1 MSVLAPSPTLGP
13 GTRLVRSARRWL
25 AKPHVVIALILL
37 VLLVYLVVVPFVTI
51 IQSSF
56 MWLDTDRRI
65 SGGLARP
72 GTYTFFHWY
81 RVLFGELSG
90 AILWG
95 PLWNSVVIA
104 VGATALAMTIGGALA
119 WLTVRTDMPGR
130 RLLSSLIPIPYVIPS
145 WPLALA
151 WITTFKTPEVG
162 GRPGLLEAVFGIHV
176 PMWLSYGPIPIVI
189 CEALHYYAFTY
200 LLLAGALATLD
211 SRLEESAEVLGA
223 SRWRILGRV
232 TFPLMLPAILSG
244 LALTFSRTLS
254 AFGTPYFLGV
264 PIRYYT
270 LPMMLYTNMN
280 PSTGSP
286 GDGFVLALV
295 LISLSVI
302 TIIFNQRAIGKRK
315 SFVTLTGKGFTSRL
329 TPLGK
334 LRWPVTIAVWFY
346 IIVFVLGP
354 LLIIAWQSLMLR
366 DGDYSLA
373 NLTLHY
379 WGGEPTRSIGEGEPG
394 ILLSPSVHGAAWN
407 SIKLSIVTAII
418 CAFLGL
424 LLGYAIV
431 KGRGTRLSRTVEQIS
446 FLPFVIPSI
455 AFGAIYLTMFASTLY
470 GTFALLVLVSVVSH
484 LPYSSRTGSASIMQ
498 IGGELEEAA
507 VVAGASWWTRFR
519 RIILPMSMSGLLSG
533 FLLTFITTMREL
545 ALIILLVTPDT
556 RVLTTLTFRYQEQGY
571 PQFSSAIVMVI
582 IVIVLSANFL
592 VARLRLSKR
601 AGASGHQSMFG

>member
-1 MSVLAPSPTLGP
+1 MSVLAPSPSVSPT
-13 GTRLVRSARRWL
+13 TRRIRDVRRWL
-25 AKPHVVIALILL
+25 TRPHVLISLVLL
-37 VLLVYLVVVPFVTI
+37 ALLVYLVVVPLVTI
-51 IQSSF
+51 VQSSF

-65 SGGLARP
+65 SGGIAQP
-72 GTYTFFHWY
+72 GSYTLFHWE

-90 AILWG
+90 AIMWG
-95 PLWNSVVIA
+95 PLWNSIVIA

-119 WLTVRTDMPGR
+119 WLTVRTDLPGR
-130 RLLSSLIPIPYVIPS
+130 KLLVGLIPIPYVIPS

-162 GRPGLLEAVFGIHV
+162 GAPGLLEAIFGIHV
-176 PMWLSYGPIPIVI
+176 PIWLAYGPVPIVI

-223 SRWRILGRV
+223 SRWRILARV
-232 TFPLMLPAILSG
+232 TFPLMLPAILSA
-244 LALTFSRTLS
+244 LALTFSKTLS

-286 GDGFVLALV
+286 GDGYVLALV
-295 LISLSVI
+295 LIALSVL
-302 TIIFNQRAIGKRK
+302 TIAFNQRALGKRK
-315 SFVTLTGKGFTSRL
+315 SFATLTGKGFSSRPTSLGRL
-329 TPLGK
+329 K
-334 LRWPVTIAVWFY
+334 WPIFVAVWVY
-346 IIVFVLGP
+346 IVVCVIGP
-354 LLIIAWQSLMLR
+354 LLIIVWQSLMLR

-379 WGGEPTRSIGEGEPG
+379 WVGAPNPSIGEGEPG
-394 ILLSPSVHGAAWN
+394 VLLSSSVRSSAWN
-407 SIKLSIVTAII
+407 SVSLSIVTAVI

-431 KGRGTRLSRTVEQIS
+431 KGRGTRLSRLVEQVS

-484 LPYSSRTGSASIMQ
+484 LPYSSRTGSSSIMQ

-571 PQFSSAIVMVI
+571 PQFSGAIVVII

-592 VARLRLSKR
+592 VARLRVGKR
-601 AGASGHQSMFG
+601 SAEGHQSLFG

>member
-1 MSVLAPSPTLGP
+1 M
-13 GTRLVRSARRWL
+13 
-25 AKPHVVIALILL
+25 IALVLL
-37 VLLVYLVVVPFVTI
+37 VLLVYLVVVPFITI

-65 SGGLARP
+65 SGGLAQP

-95 PLWNSVVIA
+95 PFWNSIVIA
-104 VGATALAMTIGGALA
+104 VGATTLAMTIGGVLA

-151 WITTFKTPEVG
+151 WITTFKTPDVG
-162 GRPGLLEAVFGIHV
+162 GRPGLLQAVFGIHV
-176 PMWLSYGPIPIVI
+176 PIWLSYGPIPIVI

-200 LLLAGALATLD
+200 LLLVGALATLD

-223 SRWRILGRV
+223 SRWRILARV

-286 GDGFVLALV
+286 GDGYVLALV
-295 LISLSVI
+295 LISLSVL
-302 TIIFNQRAIGKRK
+302 TIVFNQRAIGKRK
-315 SFVTLTGKGFTSRL
+315 SFVTLTGKGFTSRQ
-329 TPLGK
+329 TTLGK

-346 IIVFVLGP
+346 IIIFVFGP

-379 WGGEPTRSIGEGEPG
+379 WNGEPTKSIGEGESG
-394 ILLSPSVHGAAWN
+394 ILLSPAVQGAAWN
-407 SIKLSIVTAII
+407 SVKLAIVTAII

-424 LLGYAIV
+424 LLGYSIV
-431 KGRGTRLSRTVEQIS
+431 KGRGTRLSRIVEQVS

-455 AFGAIYLTMFASTLY
+455 AFG
-470 GTFALLVLVSVVSH
+470 
-484 LPYSSRTGSASIMQ
+484 MQ

-507 VVAGASWWTRFR
+507 VMAGASWWTRFR
-519 RIILPMSMSGLLSG
+519 RIILPMSVSGLLSG

-582 IVIVLSANFL
+582 IAIVLSANFL
-592 VARLRLSKR
+592 VARLRISKR
-601 AGASGHQSMFG
+601 SGAGGHQSMFG

>member
-1 MSVLAPSPTLGP
+1 
-13 GTRLVRSARRWL
+13 
-25 AKPHVVIALILL
+25 
-37 VLLVYLVVVPFVTI
+37 
-51 IQSSF
+51 
-56 MWLDTDRRI
+56 
-65 SGGLARP
+65 
-72 GTYTFFHWY
+72 
-81 RVLFGELSG
+81 
-90 AILWG
+90 
-95 PLWNSVVIA
+95 
-104 VGATALAMTIGGALA
+104 
-119 WLTVRTDMPGR
+119 
-130 RLLSSLIPIPYVIPS
+130 
-145 WPLALA
+145 
-151 WITTFKTPEVG
+151 
-162 GRPGLLEAVFGIHV
+162 
-176 PMWLSYGPIPIVI
+176 
-189 CEALHYYAFTY
+189 
-200 LLLAGALATLD
+200 
-211 SRLEESAEVLGA
+211 
-223 SRWRILGRV
+223 
-232 TFPLMLPAILSG
+232 MLPAILSG

-286 GDGFVLALV
+286 GDGYVLALV
-295 LISLSVI
+295 LISLSVL
-302 TIIFNQRAIGKRK
+302 TIVFNQRAIGKRK
-315 SFVTLTGKGFTSRL
+315 SFVTLTGKGFTSRQ
-329 TPLGK
+329 TTLGK

-346 IIVFVLGP
+346 IIVFVFGP

-379 WGGEPTRSIGEGEPG
+379 WNGEPTRSIGEGEPG
-394 ILLSPSVHGAAWN
+394 ILLSPSVQGAAWN
-407 SIKLSIVTAII
+407 SVRLSIVTAII

-424 LLGYAIV
+424 MLGYAIV
-431 KGRGTRLSRTVEQIS
+431 KGRGTRLSRIVEQVS

-455 AFGAIYLTMFASTLY
+455 AFGAIYLSMFASTLY
-470 GTFALLVLVSVVSH
+470 GTFALIVLVSVVSH

-507 VVAGASWWTRFR
+507 VMAGASWWTRFR
-519 RIILPMSMSGLLSG
+519 RIILPMSVSGLLSG

-582 IVIVLSANFL
+582 IAIVLSANFL

-601 AGASGHQSMFG
+601 SGAGGHQSMFG